1 MALWLSQWPLPSQR
15 HGRCPAY
22 LAEFLPSEIES
33 ADSQKSM
40 PSRVLTQE
48 GLRWQLAGGGPYLP
62 SPPDASGVSETKGEA
77 LVPTTILREMP
88 RSGLWPHLRRC
99 IKQTFLH

>member
-48 GLRWQLAGGGPYLP
+48 GLHWQLAGGGPYLP
-62 SPPDASGVSETKGEA
+62 SPPLMLQVS
-77 LVPTTILREMP
+77 VRLRGRP
-88 RSGLWPHLRRC
+88 LSL
-99 IKQTFLH
+99 QQS